1 MRVAEV
7 DGAGGGGRRPAQRPA
22 TKQIS
27 QEASLG
33 SMAPARLAHLS
44 RPRSLKD
51 VLALAMLFVGSTIVH
66 VMERTSGFRYLS
78 MAALSVWL
86 TLYVLFVL
94 VTSIWPRSAKAAP
107 QLSDDASA

>member
-44 RPRSLKD
+44 RPFAGGRSEIDGWEKWGR
-51 VLALAMLFVGSTIVH
+51 V
-66 VMERTSGFRYLS
+66 
-78 MAALSVWL
+78 
-86 TLYVLFVL
+86 
-94 VTSIWPRSAKAAP
+94 
-107 QLSDDASA
+107 